1 MSRVISVTTLD
12 TGPSTGGSQDRSGDS
27 EGGAGA
33 GADLSL
39 VLLVWEVEDVEAAE
53 KTTYLGLW
61 DINCW
66 YQVWRCDGN
75 MLHDDKS
82 SGGMILV
89 IPQDVYKPSDS

>member
-1 MSRVISVTTLD
+1 MSGEHDTDGSVSRVISVTSQD
-12 TGPSTGGSQDRSGDS
+12 IGPSTGGSQDRSGDS

-39 VLLVWEVEDVEAAE
+39 VLMVWEVEDVEAGE

-66 YQVWRCDGN
+66 YQVCTYTWC
-75 MLHDDKS
+75 
-82 SGGMILV
+82 
-89 IPQDVYKPSDS
+89 